1 MSRYAIT
8 WDEIITY
15 TVEVEA
21 DDAHAALS
29 AFADPACWT
38 TEPEVVCS
46 DYADNFEIE
55 EV

>member
-1 MSRYAIT
+1 MPRYAIT
-8 WDEIITY
+8 WDEVVTY
-15 TVEVEA
+15 TVDVEA
-21 DDAHAALS
+21 EDSDSAWE